1 MGGLSDPFTPARGL
15 RQGDPISPYL
25 FLLCVEGLSSLMKK
39 EEQVYRLKGVRN
51 GITDPGI
58 SHLLFADDT
67 IFFTRADLKSI
78 NSLKSVLKTYGEGYG
93 QKINLQK
100 STIFFGS
107 RCPLHVK
114 QQIMEVLKVQ
124 NESNHTN
131 YLGIPMY
138 VGQSKNNTFNLISD
152 NMRKRVQS

>member
-1 MGGLSDPFTPARGL
+1 MGGLSDPFTPTRGL

-93 QKINLQK
+93 
-100 STIFFGS
+100 
-107 RCPLHVK
+107 
-114 QQIMEVLKVQ
+114 
-124 NESNHTN
+124 
-131 YLGIPMY
+131 
-138 VGQSKNNTFNLISD
+138 
-152 NMRKRVQS
+152 